1 MAVIPIEIGALGIV
15 TKGFVQG
22 LEDLEIRG
30 RVGTIQTTVLVRST
44 KILRRVQETCCHLN
58 SSEKPSTHADI
69 KNSQKS
75 KIIGKILEQKTK
87 QNRNAEWI
95 SIMKKELKELKE
107 GPEVNILFDSLKVKP
122 QKIPNWKTL
131 GHDGIQGFYFEKS
144 HFHSRKTGP
153 ATELMSTRNTH
164 TRMDDKWGKIP
175 RSQKT
180 PTQKRDY
187 PSIYRPITCFLIMWK
202 ILTAL
207 LRGGIYYS
215 LLYRRVARGTN
226 DLLYINYLLLKETTT
241 RYWLPT
247 QNSMIL
253 SWKRE

>member
-1 MAVIPIEIGALGIV
+1 M

-58 SSEKPSTHADI
+58 SSEKPSTLADI

-107 GPEVNILFDSLKVKP
+107 GPEVNILFDSLKVKTP
-122 QKIPNWKTL
+122 
-131 GHDGIQGFYFEKS
+131 E
-144 HFHSRKTGP
+144 
-153 ATELMSTRNTH
+153 NTKLENVRTWWH
-164 TRMDDKWGKIP
+164 TRIL
-175 RSQKT
+175 
-180 PTQKRDY
+180 
-187 PSIYRPITCFLIMWK
+187 FWK
-202 ILTAL
+202 KSLPFTKDWSCNGDNVYKKHA
-207 LRGGIYYS
+207 YS
-215 LLYRRVARGTN
+215 NG
-226 DLLYINYLLLKETTT
+226 
-241 RYWLPT
+241 W
-247 QNSMIL
+247 
-253 SWKRE
+253 